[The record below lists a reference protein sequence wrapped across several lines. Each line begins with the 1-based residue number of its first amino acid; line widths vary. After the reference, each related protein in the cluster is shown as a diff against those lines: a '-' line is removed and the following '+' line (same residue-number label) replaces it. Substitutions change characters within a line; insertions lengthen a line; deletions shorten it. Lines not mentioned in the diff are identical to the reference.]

1 MGFDR
6 KRSKNRPWL
15 GKIRD
20 FESCRRGL
28 VVDAERGRVNVD
40 VICDGEGAVSSRSD
54 GDFYVEGAVI
64 WLPKCNCG
72 IPPNI

>member
-6 KRSKNRPWL
+6 KRRKNRPWL

-20 FESCRRGL
+20 FESCRRRL
-28 VVDAERGRVNVD
+28 VVDGARGRVNVD

-54 GDFYVEGAVI
+54 GDLFVEGAVI
-64 WLPKCNCG
+64 WFAKCICW